1 LRATLVMGPGG
12 TMLDS
17 IIATMPDD
25 WQLVIQLVTFMI
37 AWIPDAQAVLI
48 NFVWNGSTG
57 TGAFFSRTFLLLP
70 ALLLVTSIW
79 CTMLALYTVPFRSKR
94 SEFLIA
100 LVMLWWDTGRSI
112 WLFWVGIARFV
123 WMLIGWVWGLLRLAV
138 ELTFKSLR
146 MVISTPFALMDWLG
160 RKYFKPGVPWLAFL
174 LTIGWCALEGLIFTY
189 TLMPTVSE
197 VFYDLAGVEARNI
210 MAPILFLFLFVVIS
224 GSFASIQV
232 LAEAWE
238 RKQIKP
244 IIQMLFVEFFVMFF
258 EVVFLYRELIDAIT
272 PWIAANTGFQMGFGS
287 TLALAS
293 FGWIGIRAM
302 TWFLFGRYGTP
313 ALLAVLAR
321 DTLAVESAA
330 VAQRPVAPEPDWWRG
345 PINALKSEH
354 DWFRA
359 RSRDL
364 LETLSLPVLQLLAQA
379 VNCATTVIAARPAFK
394 LPFTSLDQVMAKDA
408 ITQVLRGGIDIKPRT
423 ALSDPGNR

>member
-1 LRATLVMGPGG
+1 
-12 TMLDS
+12 MLDS

-25 WQLVIQLVTFMI
+25 WQLTIQLVTFLV
-37 AWIPDAQAVLI
+37 AWIPDAQAALI
-48 NFVWNGSTG
+48 TFVWHGYSG
-57 TGAFFSRTFLLLP
+57 EGALVNRIFLLLP
-70 ALLLVTSIW
+70 ALLLIVAIW

-94 SEFLIA
+94 REFMIA

-112 WLFWVGIARFV
+112 WLFWVGIARFA
-123 WMLIGWVWGLLRLAV
+123 WMVVGWAWGLLRLAV
-138 ELTFKSLR
+138 ELAFKSLR
-146 MVISTPFALMDWLG
+146 MVISTPFAFMDWLG

-174 LTIGWCALEGLIFTY
+174 LTIGWCALEALIFTY

-197 VFYDLAGVEARNI
+197 VFYDLAGVSARNV

-232 LAEAWE
+232 LAEAWDK
-238 RKQIKP
+238 RQIKP
-244 IIQMLFVEFFVMFF
+244 IVQMLFVEFFVMFF

-272 PWIAANTGFQMGFGS
+272 PWIAANTGYQMGFGS

-321 DTLAVESAA
+321 DTLAVESS
-330 VAQRPVAPEPDWWRG
+330 VTQRPITPTPDWWRG
-345 PINALKSEH
+345 PINALKAEQS
-354 DWFRA
+354 WFRA
-359 RSRDL
+359 QSREL
-364 LETLSLPVLQLLAQA
+364 LEALSLPVLQLLAQA

-394 LPFTSLDQVMAKDA
+394 LPFTSIDQVMAKDA
-408 ITQVLRGGIDIKPRT
+408 ITQVLRGGIDYAPPT
-423 ALSDPGNR
+423 AMTETGNQ